1 MRTSLIVSLALAL
14 TGVVAAVS
22 TGSAQEQAAVIATDY
37 NSVAH
42 VTGLELAAPWTVA
55 PLPGEP
61 VYHDAVARWHDGLV
75 WVVNRAGAD
84 NVQVL
89 DPAQGFATVRQFG
102 LGLGRNIQDIGFAPD
117 GTAYVS
123 CYDTAELLHVDPQ
136 AGDILQVISTA
147 GFADADGLPET
158 GWLHVRDDHLFVTC
172 QRLDRDAWYAPV
184 GDSYLLVLDL
194 ATQAW
199 IDCDPAQPGVQGI
212 LLAATNPGAPIQDTG
227 DHLLVALVGHYG
239 LQDGGVDVID
249 PQMLASLGLEIG
261 EADLGG
267 DLVALAATGATRHV
281 VVADATWVTHVRR
294 YEPGVAPTTVLTGAG
309 YDHAA
314 IAWDGDAQ
322 LLVADRRLGHAGV
335 RVLDAASGVEL
346 TDDPIDVGLPPGFI
360 AVPATGPVS
369 VGDAPAVA
377 LALAPPW
384 PNPANPATRIAF
396 DARPG
401 QTVTLRVLDLRGRT
415 IREARVVADRAGEGR
430 WTFDGRDTRGRAV
443 SSGVYRCVVQTP
455 GAVTARSFTVVR

>member
-1 MRTSLIVSLALAL
+1 MRTSLIVPLALAFA
-14 TGVVAAVS
+14 GVITAVS
-22 TGSAQEQAAVIATDY
+22 TGSAQEQAAVLATDY
-37 NSVAH
+37 NTVAH
-42 VTGLELAAPWTVA
+42 VSGLELAAPWTVA

-61 VYHDAVARWHDGLV
+61 VYHDAVVRWHDGLV

-123 CYDTAELLHVDPQ
+123 CYDAAELLHVDPETGQ
-136 AGDILQVISTA
+136 ILQVVSTA
-147 GFADADGLPET
+147 AFADADGLPET
-158 GWLHVRDDHLFVTC
+158 GWLHVRDDRLFVSC

-194 ATQAW
+194 ATNAW
-199 IDCDPAQPGVQGI
+199 IDCDPVQPGVQGI
-212 LLAATNPGAPIQDTG
+212 LLAATNPGARIQDAG
-227 DHLLVALVGHYG
+227 DRLLVALVGNYG
-239 LQDGGVDVID
+239 LQDGGVDVVD
-249 PQMLASLGLEIG
+249 PQTLASLGLEVT
-261 EADLGG
+261 EAELGG
-267 DLVALAATGATRHV
+267 DLVDLAATGDVRHV
-281 VVADATWVTHVRR
+281 VVADPSWVTHVSR
-294 YEPGVAPTTVLTGAG
+294 YEPGGAPTTVLTGAG

-314 IAWDGDAQ
+314 IAPGGDAL

-335 RVLDAASGVEL
+335 RVLDVASGVEL

-360 AVPATGPVS
+360 AAPATGPVS

-377 LALAPPW
+377 FSMAPPW

-401 QTVTLRVLDLRGRT
+401 QTVTLHVLDLRGRT
-415 IREARVVADRAGEGR
+415 IRETRVVADGEGEGR

-443 SSGVYRCVVQTP
+443 PSGVYRCVARTA
-455 GAVTARSFTVVR
+455 GGITARSFSVVR